1 VLLLAATLLTTSA
14 WGAIM
19 AENFHLN
26 RPVFDLER
34 DAVSFVRILT
44 DPLALLTGLPFSLTL
59 LVLLLAH
66 EFGHY
71 AACRYYA
78 VDASLP
84 YFLPAPTIIG
94 TFGAFIRI
102 RSPIYSKQVLF
113 DVGIAGP
120 LAGFLLVVPV
130 LAIGLAYSKVLPGI
144 EHRSDVIFGVPL
156 LIRIFEAAI
165 FPGVAAGDIYLHP
178 IARAA
183 WAAIFSTALNLLPIG
198 QLDGGHITYSVLGE
212 RHKLFSKLFLVSLVP
227 LGLLLYWPW
236 LVWAVLLLF
245 IGLRHP
251 PIFDA
256 ARLSPGRRRL
266 GWAALAVFLLC
277 FMAAPVT
284 TTAP

>member
-1 VLLLAATLLTTSA
+1 VTTSA
-14 WGAIM
+14 WGAVI

-26 RPVFDLER
+26 RSFDLMR
-34 DAVSFVRILT
+34 DWSAFVGVLQ
-44 DPLALLTGLPFSLTL
+44 DPLALIGGLPFSLTL
-59 LVLLLAH
+59 LLVLLAH

-71 AACRYYA
+71 AACRYYS

-84 YFLPAPTIIG
+84 YFLPAPTVIG

-113 DVGIAGP
+113 DIGIAGP
-120 LAGFLLVVPV
+120 LAGFALVLPA
-130 LAIGLAYSKVLPGI
+130 LAIGLAWSKVVPGV
-144 EHRSDVIFGVPL
+144 ERGGDVIFGTSA
-156 LIRIFEAAI
+156 LIRVLQALI
-165 FPGVAAGDIYLHP
+165 FPGVPAADIYLHP

-183 WAAIFSTALNLLPIG
+183 WAGLFSTAINLLPIG
-198 QLDGGHITYSVLGE
+198 QLDGGHILYSVAGA
-212 RHKLFSKLFLVSLVP
+212 RHKLFSRLFVIGLVP
-227 LGLLLYWPW
+227 LAVLAEYWPW

-266 GWAALAVFLLC
+266 GWVALAVFLLC